1 MRLILSFTLI
11 CVLLFTG
18 CLKRNNTKYHFT
30 GNIQVGTLSRTYIIN
45 LPPGYNDGNNYSL
58 VIAMHGGGGSGEQF
72 ERSSLLSEKAN
83 SAGFIV
89 VYPDGVQG
97 NGVLKARTW
106 NAGACCDYARDNNI
120 DDVQFISRLIDKL
133 VAEYKIN
140 PKKIYATG
148 HSNGG
153 MMSYRL
159 ACELSGKIAA
169 IAPCGSTMV
178 VTSPCIASRAV
189 PVIHF
194 HSEKDTNIPYQGGSG
209 SGPGT
214 VGLHLASLDS
224 VMKLWSDK
232 AACTN
237 PNVVEVSNSRY
248 TLTTW
253 TGCNN
258 NVSIKYYLT
267 KDGGHSWPGGKA
279 GSVIGDPP
287 STAIN
292 ANDLLWEFFQQH
304 SLP

>member
-1 MRLILSFTLI
+1 MRIFLSITVF
-11 CVLLFTG
+11 CLLLTG
-18 CLKRNNTKYHFT
+18 CLKRKTTELHFT
-30 GNIQVGTLSRTYIIN
+30 ATLQVDGLNRTYLVN
-45 LPPGYNDGNNYSL
+45 LPTGYDDGNNYSL
-58 VIAMHGGGGSGEQF
+58 IIAMHGGGGSGEQF
-72 ERSSLLSEKAN
+72 ERSSLLSDKAN
-83 SAGFIV
+83 GAGFIV

-106 NAGACCDYARDNNI
+106 NAGSCCDYARDNNI
-120 DDVQFISRLIDKL
+120 DDVQFISRLIDKMI
-133 VAEYKIN
+133 ADYKIN
-140 PKKIYATG
+140 PKKVYATG

-159 ACELSGKIAA
+159 ACELANKVAA

-178 VTSPCIASRAV
+178 VTSPCNASRAV
-189 PVIHF
+189 PVLHL
-194 HSEKDTNIPYQGGSG
+194 HSEKDNNIPYQGGSG

-214 VGLHLASLDS
+214 IGLHLAPLDS

-232 AACTN
+232 AGCTN
-237 PNVVEVSNSRY
+237 PGVVEVSNNRY

-258 NVSIKYYLT
+258 NVTIKYYLT